1 MTIAFDTDG
10 LLPVGDHAM
19 RITDLRSSVLVTG
32 PPGRDPSWDT
42 AWRAHL
48 VDQLGVL
55 CVHLREVG
63 IMDVYADGSFATDK
77 LRPGDIDGYFICDF
91 EPFWRDQFP
100 RLVARDAAWDL
111 RQRRPDAYGKM
122 KPLMWHRFHVE
133 LYPQFTPPFDALA
146 VAATNP
152 QGRNILFPEFFRH
165 TRAGQPRGIVRI
177 IPENTP

>member
-100 RLVARDAAWDL
+100 DSSHATLHGIFGSVG
-111 RQRRPDAYGKM
+111 Q
-122 KPLMWHRFHVE
+122 
-133 LYPQFTPPFDALA
+133 TPM
-146 VAATNP
+146 VK
-152 QGRNILFPEFFRH
+152 
-165 TRAGQPRGIVRI
+165 
-177 IPENTP
+177 